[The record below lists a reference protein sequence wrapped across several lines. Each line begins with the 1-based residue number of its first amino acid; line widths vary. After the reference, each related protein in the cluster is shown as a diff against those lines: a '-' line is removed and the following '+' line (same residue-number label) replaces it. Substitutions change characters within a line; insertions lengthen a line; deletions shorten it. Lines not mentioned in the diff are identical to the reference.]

1 MLIANG
7 ADVNTSDKTRV
18 TSPLWIAAN
27 NGFYKIA
34 VMLINNGADVDT
46 EAELT
51 GLTPLMIAARNNE
64 GDIVRSLIITG
75 ADIDKTN
82 RISGNTALHLAIMN
96 NANDS
101 VKILLNEFKV
111 DHDKMN
117 SDTRTTPAYVA
128 VKVGNLPALGLLV
141 QKGASIPIELDSATP
156 LLINRE
162 SDFDHTQSVSIAALD
177 AVSNYAVLGGVEI
190 GIGTLNQVTQL
201 ERAGCVV
208 YPFSHRP
215 S

>member
-64 GDIVRSLIITG
+64 GDIVRSLILTGG
-75 ADIDKTN
+75 ADVDKTN

-117 SDTRTTPAYVA
+117 SVTRTTPAYVA

-162 SDFDHTQSVSIAALD
+162 SEIDHTQSVSIAALN
-177 AVSNYAVLGGVEI
+177 A
-190 GIGTLNQVTQL
+190 QL
-201 ERAGCVV
+201 RLAIAG
-208 YPFSHRP
+208 PNP
-215 S
+215 QLP